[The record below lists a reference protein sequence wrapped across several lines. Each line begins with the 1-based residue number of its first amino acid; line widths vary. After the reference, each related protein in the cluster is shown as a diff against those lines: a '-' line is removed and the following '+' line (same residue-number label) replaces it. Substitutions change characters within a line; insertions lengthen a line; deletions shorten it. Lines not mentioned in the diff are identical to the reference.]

1 VDKANRDRIGL
12 AVEALWDDMPF
23 IQKWNGLLNLLLMDH
38 TSEVEPAAASAKK
51 GRKKGMRKDDSVLE
65 EIWRLSEQEE
75 EVLLKVLLAALKHA
89 AEEAKAHQK
98 VCIDSFCS
106 QNNN

>member
-1 VDKANRDRIGL
+1 
-12 AVEALWDDMPF
+12 
-23 IQKWNGLLNLLLMDH
+23 LLMDH

-98 VCIDSFCS
+98 VCINSFCS